1 MSFARDA
8 RIEVL
13 GNLCQNECCKL
24 AELSAI
30 VHSSGEIQ
38 LSGGEMSIIIKTD
51 MQQIYGIINDTLKRL
66 YGDFAE
72 LTLDEDLN
80 INKSVRYV
88 ITIPPGCSNRVLFD
102 CGLAIINQQGSFEL
116 IKGIDEHIIESPCC
130 ALSYIKGVFITSS
143 TAGIKIFDGE
153 SVENRKFSGY
163 HLEFI
168 FSVEEFADD
177 FSALLFSQ
185 GITSKKSQRKN
196 IFVLYIKEAEQLS
209 DLLAMVGA
217 FKSVL
222 KLQNEITV
230 RQVRNNINRQNNCFA
245 ANVEKTATAAMKQIM
260 AIEKIK
266 KVRGLESLP
275 DSLMKLSELRI
286 KHPEESIEGLA
297 KLMGNVTK
305 SGVNH
310 QLRKIVKIAEGL
322 RQND

>member
-1 MSFARDA
+1 MSFAREA
-8 RIEVL
+8 RIEVI
-13 GNLCQNECCKL
+13 NSLCQNECCKL

-30 VHSSGEIQ
+30 VHSSGELNIN
-38 LSGGEMSIIIKTD
+38 GGQISVVIKTD
-51 MQQIYGIINDTLKRL
+51 MQQIYGIVNDTLKRL

-72 LTLDEDLN
+72 ITLDEDLN
-80 INKSVRYV
+80 INKSVRYI
-88 ITIPPGCSNRVLFD
+88 ITIPPSCSKEVLFD
-102 CGLAIINQQGSFEL
+102 CGIARINPQGNFEL

-143 TAGIKIFDGE
+143 TAGIKIFEGGADE
-153 SVENRKFSGY
+153 SRKFSGY

-168 FSVEEFADD
+168 FREEEFADD

-185 GITSKKSQRKN
+185 GITSKKSKRKN
-196 IFVLYIKEAEQLS
+196 LFVLYIKEAEQLS

-230 RQVRNNINRQNNCFA
+230 RQVRNNINRQNNCFS
-245 ANVEKTATAAMKQIM
+245 ANVEKTATAAMKQIA

-266 KVRGLESLP
+266 RIKGLGGLP
-275 DSLMKLSELRI
+275 DSLIRLCELRLA
-286 KHPEESIEGLA
+286 HPEESIEGLA
-297 KLMGNVTK
+297 KLMGGVTK

-310 QLRKIVKIAEGL
+310 QLRKLIKMAEDL
-322 RQND
+322 